1 MLINHYNCQQ
11 LGPKIN
17 TDVDEKANT
26 IVEMEANKVLKDISH
41 LGVFLWAEG
50 VNQASL
56 PVESSGAFL

>member
-41 LGVFLWAEG
+41 LGII
-50 VNQASL
+50 SL
-56 PVESSGAFL
+56 SRRCKSSQFAC